1 MWTSG
6 GEVNPSLRGAYA
18 NLTREPTQGSA
29 SNLGFAPRKFTIN
42 IFKCEKSP
50 KLHPDGA

>member
-1 MWTSG
+1 M
-6 GEVNPSLRGAYA
+6 NPSLRGAYA
-18 NLTREPTQGSA
+18 NPTREPTQGSA